1 MSVRPTRLRRVA
13 SVAASAL
20 LLTTLLPLAGVA
32 DDAQAPDPCHG
43 VPADAFRDVPATN
56 LHRANIDCI
65 AAHGIVLGVGGGN
78 YGPSQHVTRGQMTS
92 FLVNLVEVATGEVQG
107 ASAPA
112 LPFADAV
119 GTTHALNIAIA
130 ADLGIARG
138 IDARTF
144 APRQDVNRAQMATFV
159 AQAIT
164 AAGGSLP
171 APASAAFG
179 DVAGSVHAGNI
190 GALARAD
197 IVSGVGRGQYDPNG
211 FVTRAQMAT
220 FLVGAIRHLAAAGL
234 WPELPAEEEED
245 EVGLELTAVVRPTE
259 AADLIEVRWSLP
271 VTPQGAAGGYR
282 VLGADG
288 QTLVASGTSV
298 VAHAEKDFRIHLDA
312 GLQGDA
318 TYWLQAPAGAAVT
331 DDGLASEALL
341 LAFVFS
347 ATGNG
352 DGSALPVV
360 SGVKV
365 DGVEVAS
372 GGSVTIQDPQPVLT
386 GTASAAGSTID
397 AVRYRIDGGAWLSA
411 AATDGLFESS
421 TEGFTATLGPLGVAS
436 YQVELRATDARG
448 LTSGSYALTI
458 EVGALVPT
466 IESVVTDPA
475 NDRLVVTF
483 DTAVVC
489 PDRPNTR
496 RAFMFLN
503 DGAFADPSLERGF
516 ASTVT
521 GSPQDP
527 RVCWLGYDEIADADQ
542 GLLSYSQPSAAED
555 RVTAVDG
562 GAALASITGIPV
574 TPAS

>member
-13 SVAASAL
+13 SVAASAV
-20 LLTTLLPLAGVA
+20 LLTTLLPLAGLA
-32 DDAQAPDPCHG
+32 DDAQAPDPCEG
-43 VPADAFRDVPATN
+43 VAADAFRDVPATN

-92 FLVNLVEVATGEVQG
+92 FLVNLVEVATGEAQG

-144 APRQDVNRAQMATFV
+144 APRQNVSRAQMATFV
-159 AQAIT
+159 AQAIS

-234 WPELPAEEEED
+234 WPELPAEEEA
-245 EVGLELTAVVRPTE
+245 EVALELTAVVRPTE
-259 AADLIEVRWSLP
+259 ASDLIELRWSLP
-271 VTPQGAAGGYR
+271 VTPEGAAAGYR

-298 VAHAEKDFRIHLDA
+298 VAHAEKDFRIQLDA

-331 DDGLASEALL
+331 DEGQASEALL

-372 GGSVTIQDPQPVLT
+372 GGSITVQDPQPVLT
-386 GTASAAGSTID
+386 GTASAAGSTVE
-397 AVRYRIDGGAWLSA
+397 AVTYRIDGGAWRSTT
-411 AATDGLFESS
+411 ATDGLFESS
-421 TEGFTATLGPLGVAS
+421 TESFTATLGPLGVAS

-448 LTSGSYALTI
+448 LTSGLYALTI
-458 EVGALVPT
+458 DVGPLVPT

-489 PDRPNTR
+489 PDTANG
-496 RAFMFLN
+496 RANWYFHNQAAGGAEGAPLAVQSPAGGGLVCYLDYSHDGIDSIDQGFLN
-503 DGAFADPSLERGF
+503 Y
-516 ASTVT
+516 T
-521 GSPQDP
+521 
-527 RVCWLGYDEIADADQ
+527 DQ
-542 GLLSYSQPSAAED
+542 GFQNGK
-555 RVTAVDG
+555 VTAVDG
-562 GAALASITGIPV
+562 GAALGSVTGIPV
-574 TPAS
+574 SPAT